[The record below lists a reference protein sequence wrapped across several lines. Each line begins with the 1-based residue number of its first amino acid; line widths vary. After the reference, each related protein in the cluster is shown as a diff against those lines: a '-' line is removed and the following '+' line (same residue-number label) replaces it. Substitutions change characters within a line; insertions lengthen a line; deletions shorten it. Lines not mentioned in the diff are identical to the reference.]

1 MFSSL
6 HIGFETKLNCNA
18 DRKRSK
24 YAPLVSDLK
33 LRYKSVTF
41 VNLSISSLGIFGNSC
56 HSFLEMCDSPSIDK
70 QHILILFL
78 SFLQYLFAPPIIY
91 STVGTNHGQ
100 IPTYCPFNHQPKT
113 NTLKTFIYFYIFT

>member
-6 HIGFETKLNCNA
+6 YVLGFETNVNCNA

-41 VNLSISSLGIFGNSC
+41 VNLFISSLGIS
-56 HSFLEMCDSPSIDK
+56 LAI
-70 QHILILFL
+70 
-78 SFLQYLFAPPIIY
+78 
-91 STVGTNHGQ
+91 
-100 IPTYCPFNHQPKT
+100 
-113 NTLKTFIYFYIFT
+113 